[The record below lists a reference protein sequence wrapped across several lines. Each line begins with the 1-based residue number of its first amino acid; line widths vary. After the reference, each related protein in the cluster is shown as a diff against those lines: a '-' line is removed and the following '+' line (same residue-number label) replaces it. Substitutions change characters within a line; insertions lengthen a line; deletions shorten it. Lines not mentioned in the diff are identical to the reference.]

1 MKPKGINRTGNGKVA
16 VGFCYSQNTQTPQW
30 RRSYTFALMRSQG
43 RIVGE
48 FARETSGVH
57 LPRGRCEIV
66 RDFLA
71 HPAQPEWLWMIDT
84 DATFADDALERLIA
98 SADPKARPIV
108 GALAF
113 GVRPV
118 MDDDKPILNGCG
130 AGPLELF
137 PTIFLYGEEGTG
149 CVYAYPR
156 DQVVHCHATGAHCL
170 LMHRSVLADPRW
182 TQDGHP
188 QPWFRSSVW
197 AGNEVSED
205 HFFCIK
211 AGSFGYPIHVD
222 TSVKTGHV
230 KTFVADEDLYLAQLA
245 AAE

>member
-1 MKPKGINRTGNGKVA
+1 VKRRDFGKVA
-16 VGFCYSQNTQTPQW
+16 VGFCYNQTTQTPQW
-30 RRSYTFALMRSQG
+30 TRSYRFVLLRSAH

-66 RDFLA
+66 RDFLT
-71 HPAQPEWLWMIDT
+71 HPQRPDWLWMMDT
-84 DATFADDALERLIA
+84 DATFPDDILERLIA
-98 SADPKARPIV
+98 SADPLKRPIM

-113 GVRPV
+113 GVRPL
-118 MDDDKPILNGCG
+118 MDDDRPVINACG

-137 PTIFLYGEEGTG
+137 PTIFIYDENGTNRIDN
-149 CVYAYPR
+149 YPR

-170 LMHRSVLADPRW
+170 LIHRNVLADERW
-182 TQDGHP
+182 TKDGHP
-188 QPWFRSSVW
+188 QPWFRSSIW
-197 AGNEVSED
+197 NGQEVSED

-222 TSVKTGHV
+222 TAAKTGHV
-230 KTFVADEDLYLAQLA
+230 KTFVADEDLYLAQRSSLIEDVA
-245 AAE
+245 